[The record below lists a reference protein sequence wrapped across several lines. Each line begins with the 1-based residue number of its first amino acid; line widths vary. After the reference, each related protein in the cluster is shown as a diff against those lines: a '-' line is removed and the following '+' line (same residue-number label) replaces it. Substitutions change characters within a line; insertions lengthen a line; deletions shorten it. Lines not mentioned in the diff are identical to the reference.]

1 MRRERRQRGEAE
13 RFRAVVDPGWEADPD
28 HRDQLLRRL
37 RLADAAVQSS
47 AEGIVVADASGRI
60 LSCNPAF
67 LEMTG
72 CDEAALVG
80 KAPTL
85 LRASAHPQR
94 RVWDL
99 LADGY
104 RWSGEGLC
112 RPRDGEPFSVWM
124 TLSAVHHGPHVTGY
138 VALVSDMTER
148 KLAEAT
154 IRFQASHDALT
165 QLLNRA
171 AFLSA
176 LERAVREAASCN
188 ERLAVLF
195 IDLDGFKA
203 ANDRHGHAV
212 GDALLATTARRLER
226 CVRRSDLVCRFG
238 GDEFT
243 LLLRGVKADAPMR
256 VARTVVKALAAPFH
270 IDGIDVRVSGSVG
283 LALFPTS
290 GTTRDALIAAA
301 DEAMYAAK
309 RAGGSRA
316 LRASAAAGT
325 RSTTR
330 AAPAGRTPSR
340 RRA

>member
-1 MRRERRQRGEAE
+1 MRRERRQPSEAE
-13 RFRAVVDPGWEADPD
+13 RFRAVVDPGWDADPQ

-72 CDEAALVG
+72 CAEETLVG
-80 KAPTL
+80 KPPTL

-94 RVWDL
+94 RLWEL
-99 LADGY
+99 LDAGF

-112 RPRDGEPFSVWM
+112 RPRDGEPFSVWL
-124 TLSAVHHGPHVTGY
+124 TVSAVHHGPQVTGY

-171 AFLSA
+171 AFLAA
-176 LERAVREAASCN
+176 LECAVHEESG
-188 ERLAVLF
+188 RLAVLF

-212 GDALLATTARRLER
+212 GDTLLATTARRLER

-243 LLLRGVKADAPMR
+243 ILLRGVKADTPLR
-256 VARTVVKALAAPFH
+256 VARAVVKALAAPFH
-270 IDGIDVRVSGSVG
+270 IDGVDVRVSGSVG
-283 LALFPTS
+283 FAIFPAD

-301 DEAMYAAK
+301 DEAMYEAK

-316 LRASAAAGT
+316 VRASAGAGK
-325 RSTTR
+325 RPTTR
-330 AAPAGRTPSR
+330 AAPAARTASR
-340 RRA
+340 LRA